1 MGEFKT
7 WHWWM
12 TDPQSGQ
19 RVMSP
24 TAMTEADALKLDSSA
39 QRVYAT
45 LEIELPAEL
54 RPESKAKIRI
64 REGGKRAMQAM
75 VAVVDEGLLDL
86 TRFKTPEPWPSFYG

>member
-24 TAMTEADALKLDSSA
+24 TAMTEADALQLDSTA
-39 QRVYAT
+39 QRVYGT
-45 LEIELPAEL
+45 LEIELPADA
-54 RPESKAKIRI
+54 KAATPS
-64 REGGKRAMQAM
+64 GGHGAAP
-75 VAVVDEGLLDL
+75 VHWAVP
-86 TRFKTPEPWPSFYG
+86 T

>member
-24 TAMTEADALKLDSSA
+24 TAMTEADALQLDSTA
-39 QRVYAT
+39 QRVYGT
-45 LEIELPAEL
+45 LEIELPAEA
-54 RPESKAKIRI
+54 KAAAQT
-64 REGGKRAMQAM
+64 GGHGAAP
-75 VAVVDEGLLDL
+75 VHWAVS
-86 TRFKTPEPWPSFYG
+86 T

>member
-24 TAMTEADALKLDSSA
+24 TAMTEADALQLDSTA
-39 QRVYAT
+39 QRVYGT
-45 LEIELPAEL
+45 LEIELPVDA
-54 RPESKAKIRI
+54 KATAQT
-64 REGGKRAMQAM
+64 GGHGAAP
-75 VAVVDEGLLDL
+75 VHWAVS
-86 TRFKTPEPWPSFYG
+86 T

>member
-24 TAMTEADALKLDSSA
+24 TAMTEADALQLDSTA
-39 QRVYAT
+39 QRVYGT
-45 LEIELPAEL
+45 LEIELPAD
-54 RPESKAKIRI
+54 AKSAAQTLSLIHI
-64 REGGKRAMQAM
+64 
-75 VAVVDEGLLDL
+75 
-86 TRFKTPEPWPSFYG
+86 